1 MTSDY
6 ARAIAVEPDGDN
18 RYRVTVDPE
27 WSIGGNPHG
36 GYLMA
41 LVARAA
47 VAASPHPDPLTVST
61 NFLRPPKFGAGIVEV
76 EEVRVGR
83 SVASHRARLVE
94 DGTSVLEM
102 TVTSGT
108 LPDDEP
114 AWTQP
119 PPELPPIEDCV
130 PARRKAPT
138 GVDVAI
144 MDKVEVLFDPA
155 CLGWAR
161 GEPGPQPPVMR
172 GWYRVRAASQQ
183 ASHET
188 DPDPYAVVIAADVL
202 PPTVFALG
210 IFGWAPTVEMTTLLR
225 TRPAPGWLRISVT
238 TGLVRGRWFDEDVTV
253 WDETDAVVA
262 QGRQLAL
269 LGRA

>member
-1 MTSDY
+1 M
-6 ARAIAVEPDGDN
+6 
-18 RYRVTVDPE
+18 
-27 WSIGGNPHG
+27 
-36 GYLMA
+36 
-41 LVARAA
+41 
-47 VAASPHPDPLTVST
+47 ST

-144 MDKVEVLFDPA
+144 MDKVEVLFDPTR
-155 CLGWAR
+155 L
-161 GEPGPQPPVMR
+161 
-172 GWYRVRAASQQ
+172 
-183 ASHET
+183 
-188 DPDPYAVVIAADVL
+188 PDPLTELTVSDEGRRRAVTVQVVQLLEDGVVRCVPMSPVAITARLRRASDLADL
-202 PPTVFALG
+202 APSRRLDAKLDMSPSGITRRLREASELLDLCRAL
-210 IFGWAPTVEMTTLLR
+210 ANS
-225 TRPAPGWLRISVT
+225 RPAL
-238 TGLVRGRWFDEDVTV
+238 
-253 WDETDAVVA
+253 
-262 QGRQLAL
+262 
-269 LGRA
+269 